1 VPTRADIMRDN
12 TGWYKE
18 GLSHKQLVTEFRAY
32 ITHVQALDQEYQGH
46 LPPEQRSIL
55 SPEAAIRRKLDWEA
69 SSPEPGKWEY
79 YEPLRNAWDVLT
91 YERYPV
97 GSDYERLAGNSV
109 FGHYQSRLSEK
120 APNPEVIRLT
130 NPVQVRMINAL
141 TEAADIPHEP
151 GQTEVVIPE
160 KLRHFTKWSMSDE
173 YLNKVKAEAAR
184 KRGETPT
191 PIIEFNKQVR
201 QHKLVVGKADKTVRK
216 MLSMQGF
223 GIMSLS
229 AQAKFHQA
237 KILHTILVRS
247 SVNLKI

>member
-12 TGWYKE
+12 TGWYNE
-18 GLSHKQLVTEFRAY
+18 GLSHEQLVTEFRAY

-55 SPEAAIRRKLDWEA
+55 PPEAAIRRKLDWEA

-91 YERYPV
+91 YERYQPE
-97 GSDYERLAGNSV
+97 SDYERLASNSV

-130 NPVQVRMINAL
+130 NPVQVRMIDAL

-173 YLNKVKAEAAR
+173 YHNKVKAEAAR
-184 KRGETPT
+184 KRGETPNT
-191 PIIEFNKQVR
+191 HHRGQ
-201 QHKLVVGKADKTVRK
+201 
-216 MLSMQGF
+216 
-223 GIMSLS
+223 
-229 AQAKFHQA
+229 
-237 KILHTILVRS
+237 
-247 SVNLKI
+247 